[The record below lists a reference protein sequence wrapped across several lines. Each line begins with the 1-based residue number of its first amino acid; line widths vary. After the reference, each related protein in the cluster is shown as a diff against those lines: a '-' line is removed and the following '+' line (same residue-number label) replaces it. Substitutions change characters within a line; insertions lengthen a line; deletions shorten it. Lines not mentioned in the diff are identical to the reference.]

1 MTPEA
6 SQESDAGAE
15 DRLLVSEI
23 FRSIQGESSWAGV
36 PCVFIRLAGCSVGCA
51 FCDTAY
57 AREDGTAMTVGEVV
71 EKCMGWSGRLV
82 EVTGGEPLEQ
92 AACPRL
98 VGRLLERGMTVLVE
112 TSGTLPIGVLPA
124 EAIKIMDLKCPSS
137 GVSGKND
144 WANIAA
150 LGPRD
155 EVKFVIADR
164 VDYEWSRDVIAKH
177 DLTARCK
184 EVLVGC
190 VFGAIEP
197 ERVVAWILED
207 GLDVRFQ
214 LQLQKIIWAPG
225 ARGV

>member
-1 MTPEA
+1 MMPDS
-6 SQESDAGAE
+6 SQKSDAEGE
-15 DRLLVSEI
+15 GRLRVSEI
-23 FRSIQGESSWAGV
+23 FRSIQGESSWAGL

-57 AREDGTAMTVGEVV
+57 ARDGGIAMTVAEAV
-71 EKCMGWSGRLV
+71 EKCLALSGRLV

-98 VGRLLERGMTVLVE
+98 VRGLLEHGMTVLVE
-112 TSGTLPIGVLPA
+112 TSGTLPISGLPA

-137 GVSGKND
+137 GVCAKND
-144 WANIAA
+144 WSNIAA
-150 LGPRD
+150 LGAWD

-164 VDYEWSRDVIAKH
+164 TDYEWSRDVIGKH
-177 DLTARCK
+177 DLTARCG

-197 ERVVAWILED
+197 QRVVAWILED

-214 LQLQKIIWAPG
+214 VQLQKIIWAPG

>member
-1 MTPEA
+1 MKPDS
-6 SQESDAGAE
+6 SQELDAEGE
-15 DRLLVSEI
+15 DRLRVSEI
-23 FRSIQGESSWAGV
+23 FKSIQGESSWAGL

-57 AREDGTAMTVGEVV
+57 AREGGTAMTVAEVV
-71 EKCMGWSGRLV
+71 EKCLALSGRLV

-92 AACPRL
+92 AACLGLVRRL
-98 VGRLLERGMTVLVE
+98 IERGMTVLVE
-112 TSGTLPIGVLPA
+112 TSGTLPISGLPA
-124 EAIKIMDLKCPSS
+124 EAVKIMDLKCPSS
-137 GVSGKND
+137 GVCAKND
-144 WANIAA
+144 WSNIEA

-164 VDYEWSRDVIAKH
+164 ADYEWSRAMIGKY

-197 ERVVAWILED
+197 QCVVAWILED

-214 LQLQKIIWAPG
+214 MQLQKVIWAPG